1 MPRVVLTIGG
11 SDSGG
16 GAGIQADIK
25 TFSALGLHGTSVITA
40 ATAQN
45 TLGMQKAFGLDPEAV
60 GMQLES
66 VLSDFN
72 VACAKTGMLFSA
84 EIVSVVAEIMD
95 ESKVPLVIDPVIEA
109 EAGGRLFKPEAVDA
123 LKKELIP
130 IARVITPNIFE
141 ARTLTGIE
149 VSDME
154 SAGLAAQ
161 RLVEMGSEAVVVK
174 GGHLDCT
181 DLVLDRGDLHILK
194 GQRSKGGNHGVGC
207 TYSAALTAFLAEG
220 CSLKD
225 AASRAK
231 IFAAGA
237 VARSM
242 DVGHGVGPVDQAG
255 AIREDAYRFRAI
267 SQVENA
273 ARMMMDEPSM
283 RSFMPE
289 NGIDLGMAIPGA
301 ATPDDIASCRAC
313 DGVMKGC
320 ARFGNDCG
328 SARVI
333 LEAMK
338 LDPERRAAVGLGMNF
353 CGGLSLEMLTKA
365 GYGGMDNAL
374 SGPGDVVW
382 AKEAGGP
389 VAWILASTACE
400 AALMAIKISRLAGNG
415 KI

>member
-60 GMQLES
+60 AMQLRS

-84 EIVSVVAEIMD
+84 EIVSVVAEIID
-95 ESKVPLVIDPVIEA
+95 ESKVPLVVDPVIEA
-109 EAGGRLFKPEAVDA
+109 EAGGRLFRPEAVEA
-123 LKKELIP
+123 LKNELIP

-141 ARTLTGIE
+141 ARALTGIE

-154 SAGLAAQ
+154 SANLAAQ
-161 RLVEMGSEAVVVK
+161 RLAEMGAEAVVVK

-194 GQRSKGGNHGVGC
+194 GQRAKGGNHGVGC

-225 AASRAK
+225 AASRSK
-231 IFAAGA
+231 VFAAEA
-237 VARSM
+237 VSRSM

-267 SQVENA
+267 SQVESA
-273 ARMMMDEPSM
+273 ARMMMDDPGM
-283 RSFMPE
+283 RLLMPD

-301 ATPDDIASCRAC
+301 ISPDDIASCLV
-313 DGVMKGC
+313 GGLPGC
-320 ARFGNDCG
+320 ARFGRDCG
-328 SARVI
+328 AARVI
-333 LEAMK
+333 LAAMK
-338 LDPERRAAVGLGMNF
+338 LDPEMRAAARLSLKS
-353 CGGLSLEMLTKA
+353 CDDLGLSCSGIAQAEGGEML
-365 GYGGMDNAL
+365 NAL
-374 SGPGDVVW
+374 SGLGDVVW
-382 AKEAGGP
+382 VDEGGEP
-389 VAWILASTACE
+389 AAWLIARTASK
-400 AALMAIKISRLAGNG
+400 AALMAMKISKLAGNG